1 MAVEEIPVDAETPQE
16 EAEILEQ
23 EPIPQTP
30 APPEP
35 EAAPKRKPGR
45 PRKAAPPPQAPPVPQ
60 APPAAPKK
68 VIMRKTRPARPPPE
82 EAAAPEFTETISDMS
97 SAYLVAELMN
107 RRRERGREMKASL
120 YRSFV
125 M

>member
-45 PRKAAPPPQAPPVPQ
+45 PRKAAPTPVPQ
-60 APPAAPKK
+60 VPPTAPKK

-120 YRSFV
+120 YTSFV